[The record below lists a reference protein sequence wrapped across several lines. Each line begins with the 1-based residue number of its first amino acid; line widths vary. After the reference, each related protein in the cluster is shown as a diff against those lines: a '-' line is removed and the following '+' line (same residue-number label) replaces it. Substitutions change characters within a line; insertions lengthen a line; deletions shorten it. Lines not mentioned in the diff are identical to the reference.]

1 MIKLD
6 ILAFAAHPDDVE
18 LACAGTI
25 LKEVD
30 AGKKIGIIDLT
41 GGELGTR
48 GSKEIRAE
56 EAKKSADYMGISI
69 RKNLDL
75 GDAFFEI
82 NQTNLLKIVKQIRIH
97 QPQLVLTNAPED
109 RHPDHGRGCD
119 LVERACF
126 LAGLIKIET
135 THNGE
140 SQKPWRPNKVL
151 NYIQDNYIKPDVVI
165 DISDYIDKKIEAIMC
180 FSSQFYDKDSK
191 EPETPISSEQ
201 FLEHIKGRA
210 VQFGR
215 GINTSYA
222 EGFTCSSY
230 IGIDSILDIK

>member
-1 MIKLD
+1 MKLN

-18 LACAGTI
+18 LACAGTVI
-25 LKEVD
+25 KEIN
-30 AGKKIGIIDLT
+30 AGNKVGIIDLT

-56 EAKKSADYMGISI
+56 EAKKSAKYMGISV

-75 GDAFFEI
+75 GDGFFEV
-82 NQTNLLKIVKQIRIH
+82 NQTNLLKIIEQIRIH
-97 QPQLVLTNAPED
+97 QPQLVLTNAPND
-109 RHPDHGRGCD
+109 RHPDHGKGYE

-126 LAGLIKIET
+126 LSGLIKVET
-135 THNGE
+135 IHNGE
-140 SQKPWRPNKVL
+140 VQKAWRPSKVL

-165 DISDYIDKKIEAIMC
+165 DVSDYIDNKIEAIMC

-215 GINTSYA
+215 GINAKYA

-230 IGIDSILDIK
+230 VGIESILNVK

>member
-1 MIKLD
+1 MKLD

-18 LACAGTI
+18 IACSGTVI
-25 LKEVD
+25 KEVK
-30 AGKKIGIIDLT
+30 AGKKVGIIDLT

-56 EAKKSADYMGISI
+56 ESKKAAEYMGLSV

-75 GDAFFEI
+75 GDGFFEV
-82 NQTNLLKIVKQIRIH
+82 NQENLLKVIKQIRIH
-97 QPQLVLTNAPED
+97 QPQLVLTNAPSD
-109 RHPDHGRGCD
+109 RHPDHGRGCK

-126 LAGLIKIET
+126 LSGLIKIET

-140 SQKPWRPNKVL
+140 PQRAWRPKKVL
-151 NYIQDNYIKPDVVI
+151 NYIQDNYIKPDVVVDVSEFI
-165 DISDYIDKKIEAIMC
+165 KEKIEAVLC
-180 FSSQFYDKDSK
+180 YSSQFYSEDSK
-191 EPETPISSEQ
+191 EPETPISSKQ
-201 FLEHIKGRA
+201 FLEHITGRA

-215 GINTSYA
+215 GINAEYG

-230 IGIDSILDIK
+230 VGIESVLDVI